1 MLCFINW
8 GKYPL
13 LSAACLG
20 SWHVMQTENMQI
32 YVSITMYFLYI
43 LICHK
48 KSYDYRPAGSKTC
61 AWLDT
66 TPKSL
71 SPSVQLGDFSVA
83 RPPCETP
90 GARVEPLEIRS
101 KTSKSRSLRFD
112 RFVTRPR
119 SRSFFVC
126 PSNALLP
133 HGKVAQTQHHQL
145 NMHTAICVCK
155 SMWLKLLL
163 CSSPWFEFLVPLP
176 RPLASC
182 EAPGSF
188 SFMWSL
194 VWHSQKAVGL
204 AQPRTSSGP
213 FFWTARR
220 KKDVAQHA

>member
-20 SWHVMQTENMQI
+20 SWHVMQTEKMQI

-90 GARVEPLEIRS
+90 VARVEPLEFGR
-101 KTSKSRSLRFD
+101 RLR
-112 RFVTRPR
+112 RVEVCVSIVSWRGLGAEA
-119 SRSFFVC
+119 SSSVHQMHFF
-126 PSNALLP
+126 LTERL
-133 HGKVAQTQHHQL
+133 
-145 NMHTAICVCK
+145 
-155 SMWLKLLL
+155 LKLNT
-163 CSSPWFEFLVPLP
+163 
-176 RPLASC
+176 
-182 EAPGSF
+182 
-188 SFMWSL
+188 
-194 VWHSQKAVGL
+194 
-204 AQPRTSSGP
+204 TSSICIQLYAYVSLCG
-213 FFWTARR
+213 
-220 KKDVAQHA
+220 